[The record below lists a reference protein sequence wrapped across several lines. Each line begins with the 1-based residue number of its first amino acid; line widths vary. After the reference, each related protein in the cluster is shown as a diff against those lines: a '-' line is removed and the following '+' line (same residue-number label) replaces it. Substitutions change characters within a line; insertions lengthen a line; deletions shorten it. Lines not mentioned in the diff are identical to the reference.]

1 MTGVFTSSPL
11 HVELPAL
18 SAARLAQQSAAT
30 VIDLRSPGEFAD
42 DHVPGAVNVPL
53 FGDRDRALIGTLYR
67 QTSPVAAFDEA
78 KRIVHARIHELVA
91 AIAAAARWEFVPR
104 DLDDGV
110 TALTRGGLAGLER
123 ALECVPVANAP
134 ARPVV
139 FHCWRGGLR
148 SRSVTALVR
157 TLGLDRAVVLDGGYR
172 AFRAHVMAEL
182 EAFAA
187 PCTYTLRGLTGVG
200 KTLVL
205 RELERIRPR
214 WTLDLEDLAQH
225 RSSILGGIGLAPVT
239 QRHFESRL
247 HARLARGHARV
258 LVVEGESRKVGDSI
272 VPRRVWSAMAT
283 ATHFELVAPLER
295 RIAVLRADYLAHS
308 GSSAEV
314 ARALAFIDERLGLAG
329 AESLAASF
337 ERGEIDRVVRT
348 VLERYYDPLYRHGEQ
363 GKRYVARFDASDP
376 VRAAHEIAAWLE
388 REHGFAT
395 ESRATA

>member
-18 SAARLAQQSAAT
+18 TAARLAGLPHAT
-30 VIDLRSPGEFAD
+30 VIDLRSPGEYEG

-53 FGDRDRALIGTLYR
+53 FGDSDRALIGTLYR
-67 QTSPVAAFDEA
+67 QTSPLAAFDEA
-78 KRIVHARIHELVA
+78 TRIVHARIHELVA
-91 AIAAAARWEFVPR
+91 AIAEAAQWELVPR

-123 ALECVPVANAP
+123 ALECVPAQTVPAAP
-134 ARPVV
+134 VI

-157 TLGLDRAVVLDGGYR
+157 TLGLDRALVLEGGYR

-182 EAFAA
+182 ETFVA

-205 RELERIRPR
+205 RELERIRPL

-225 RSSILGGIGLAPVT
+225 RSSILGDIGLAPVT
-239 QRHFESRL
+239 QRGFESRL
-247 HARLARGHARV
+247 HARLARGHGHV
-258 LVVEGESRKVGDSI
+258 LVVEGESRKVGDII
-272 VPRRVWSAMAT
+272 VPRRVWSAMTT
-283 ATHFELVAPLER
+283 ATHLELVAPLER
-295 RIAVLRADYLAHS
+295 RIAVLRADYLAHA
-308 GSSAEV
+308 GSSAEI
-314 ARALAFIDERLGLAG
+314 ARALAFIDQRLKLAG
-329 AESLAASF
+329 AESLAAQF
-337 ERGEIDRVVRT
+337 ERGDIDRVVRT

-363 GKRYVARFDASDP
+363 GNRYAARFDASDP
-376 VRAAHEIAAWLE
+376 VRAAWEIATWLE
-388 REHGFAT
+388 REHGLAA